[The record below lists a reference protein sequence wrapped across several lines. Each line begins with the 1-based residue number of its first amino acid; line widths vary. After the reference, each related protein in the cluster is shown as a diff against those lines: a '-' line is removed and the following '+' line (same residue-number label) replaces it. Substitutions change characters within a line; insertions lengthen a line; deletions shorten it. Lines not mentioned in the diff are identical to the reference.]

1 MRKLRASLLRVA
13 GLFNRARRDDELT
26 AELESHLQMHIEDNL
41 RAGMTLQEARRHA
54 LLKFGGVEQTKEKYR
69 DRRGLPWLETLLQDV
84 RFGLRM
90 LRKNPG
96 FTAVAVLTLALGI
109 GASTTAFSIYYN
121 LTFNAF
127 AAKNADRLAVPVI
140 ANTDTAG
147 SGFNEQL
154 LACSSTNFDAIHPVF
169 EDIVCFRHANM
180 LLSDGRHTRQLDA
193 AYVTANAFDFYGVPP
208 LLGRGITPNDDAAD
222 APPVFVMSYNMWKRE
237 FNSDPGIL
245 NKSFTVDDEPRTLVG
260 IMPAR
265 FQGYGALVGI
275 WMPESVRDTSSPHR
289 GGLQLIL
296 GRLKPGVSLGE
307 ASANLRV
314 VMQDLAKDQPSSFP
328 GHFTARV
335 ETASDFLMGPFGIGR
350 AFGTAFSAKHMIY
363 VLLGGVLVLLL
374 IACSNVANLL
384 LARATVR
391 EKEIAIRSALGASRS
406 RLIRQLLVESSL
418 LAVIACG
425 VGCLVAHFG
434 LRGASAIIPRS
445 ATDLFAIVGG
455 EVIFSLNLPVLCF
468 ALAITVMTTLICG
481 VAPAVRSVGRNL
493 QPGLAGVGKEAS
505 GGFRHGRIR
514 AALVIGEVAL
524 SIVLLAGAGLIIHS
538 VFLLTHV
545 DLGYHPKNVLLVSST
560 PRNILQVPVAQR
572 QFLVTAENE
581 KFIQALR
588 TVPGVEDVAVDDTIA
603 GYGGGRGSDVFA
615 AGNSRP
621 MHAGVDGCDERL
633 LSTLGMDLVSGSW
646 LSKADVDSARRIAV
660 INQTMA
666 HRLWGDSNPIGQ
678 QLEVKSFQVK
688 DQLQRDEYFQVA
700 GVVRDLKNVGPAQ
713 PALPEAFI
721 PYTIQGSGIAILLKT
736 TSDADSLLHPI
747 EERVWAI
754 DPDATFVY
762 AESLEDFL
770 NMLSYSTPKFGAM
783 AIAPV
788 AGIALLLVM
797 SGIFSVM
804 AYTVSLQTRE
814 IGIRMALGAQHG
826 NILRAVLSKGFSLIG
841 AGIIA
846 GLCVSF
852 ALTRLLSSQIWGV
865 SSTDPWTFAIVIS
878 AVVAAGLAA
887 SWIPARRA
895 MRVDPMVALRHE

>member
-1 MRKLRASLLRVA
+1 MRFA
-13 GLFNRARRDDELT
+13 GLFSRPRRDGELA
-26 AELESHLQMHIEDNL
+26 AELESHLEMHIEDNI
-41 RAGMTLQEARRHA
+41 RAGMTPEEARRQA
-54 LLKFGGVEQTKEKYR
+54 LIKLGGVEQTKENYR
-69 DRRGLPWLETLLQDV
+69 ERRGIPWLESLWQDV

-127 AAKNADRLAVPVI
+127 TAKNADRLSVPVI

-147 SGFNEQL
+147 SGFTEQL
-154 LACSSTNFDAIHPVF
+154 LACSSTNFDAIRPVF

-180 LLSDGRHTRQLDA
+180 LLSDGRHTRQLDG

-208 LLGRGITPNDDAAD
+208 LLGRGITSNDDAAD
-222 APPVFVMSYNMWKRE
+222 APPVFVMSYKTWKRE

-245 NKSFTVDDEPRTLVG
+245 NESFTVDDEPRTLVG

-265 FQGYGALVGI
+265 FQGYGALVGM

-314 VMQDLAKDQPSSFP
+314 VMRNLAKDQPSSVP
-328 GHFTARV
+328 EHFTARV
-335 ETASDFLMGPFGIGR
+335 ETASDFLMGPYGIGR

-363 VLLGGVLVLLL
+363 VLLCGVLMLLL

-391 EKEIAIRSALGASRS
+391 EKEIAIRSALGASRG
-406 RLIRQLLVESSL
+406 RLIRQLLAESSL
-418 LAVIACG
+418 LAAVACG
-425 VGCLVAHFG
+425 VGCLVAYFG
-434 LRGASAIIPRS
+434 LRGANAIIPRS
-445 ATDLFAIVGG
+445 ATNLFAVVGG
-455 EVIFSLNLPVLCF
+455 EVVFGLNLPVLCF
-468 ALAITVMTTLICG
+468 ALTITVLTTLICG
-481 VAPAVRSVGRNL
+481 LAPAIRSVGKNL
-493 QPGLAGVGKEAS
+493 QPGLAGVGKEARS
-505 GGFRHGRIR
+505 GSRHGGIR
-514 AALVIGEVAL
+514 AALVISEVAL
-524 SIVLLAGAGLIIHS
+524 SIVLLAVAGLIIHS

-560 PRNILQVPVAQR
+560 PRSILQVPVAQR
-572 QFLVTAENE
+572 QYLVTAQNE
-581 KFIQALR
+581 KFIQALKN
-588 TVPGVEDVAVDDTIA
+588 VPGVEDVAVDDTIA
-603 GYGGGRGSDVFA
+603 GYGGGRGSDVSA
-615 AGNSRP
+615 PGNSRSS
-621 MHAGVDGCDERL
+621 HAGVDGCDERL

-646 LSKADVDSARRIAV
+646 FSKADLDSARQITV

-666 HRLWGDSNPIGQ
+666 NRLWGDTSPIGQ
-678 QLEVKSFQVK
+678 QLEVKSFQMK
-688 DQLQRDEYFQVA
+688 DQRPHDEYFQVA

-721 PYTIQGSGIAILLKT
+721 PYTIQRSGIAILLKT
-736 TSDADSLLHPI
+736 ASDADSLLHPI

-770 NMLSYSTPKFGAM
+770 DMLSYSTPKFGAM

-814 IGIRMALGAQHG
+814 IGIRMALGAQQCDVSRMV
-826 NILRAVLSKGFSLIG
+826 LRKGFGLV
-841 AGIIA
+841 AA
-846 GLCVSF
+846 GLAIGLCASA
-852 ALTRLLSSQIWGV
+852 ALTRFLASQIWGV
-865 SSTDPWTFAIVIS
+865 SPTDPWTFGTVIALIV
-878 AVVAAGLAA
+878 VVGLAA
-887 SWIPARRA
+887 SYIPARRA